1 MPNWELK
8 CRVYELAA
16 GHLRNAGSA
25 ICNWRFA
32 CRDHRSRT
40 HSAFDWRA
48 ENGLSRARRIR
59 NTRTKRFTMFS
70 IPELA
75 NWSVSALFV
84 ETDVVWAGLVTYPEG
99 ATRSGGLIRYN
110 LSTRNV
116 RRYDLPD
123 STLTMFR
130 QNDAFFIGTSNGL
143 YILRNNRLTRFRFE
157 PDLNGKFEP
166 VRDPIP

>member
-1 MPNWELK
+1 
-8 CRVYELAA
+8 
-16 GHLRNAGSA
+16 
-25 ICNWRFA
+25 
-32 CRDHRSRT
+32 
-40 HSAFDWRA
+40 
-48 ENGLSRARRIR
+48 
-59 NTRTKRFTMFS
+59 MFS